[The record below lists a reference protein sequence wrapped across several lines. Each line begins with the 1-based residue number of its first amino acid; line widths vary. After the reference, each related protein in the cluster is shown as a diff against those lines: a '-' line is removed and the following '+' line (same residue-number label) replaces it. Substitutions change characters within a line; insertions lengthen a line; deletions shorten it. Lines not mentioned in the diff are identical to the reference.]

1 MKLDLASILGLIV
14 AVGFILL
21 GNAIEGGHLHAIIQ
35 PTAAMI
41 VFGGT
46 LGAVM
51 INFPMEVVIRA
62 TKSVSTIFTDRAHD
76 NARTLAEIV
85 RLAQMTRKEGILAL
99 EPEAQKIEDPFFKKA
114 LLMVVD
120 GVDSKT
126 MQETLELELTHMEEH
141 GEAVAKFYEAG
152 GGFAPTI
159 GIIGAV
165 LGLIHVMSNLSDVAK
180 VGEGIAVAFVAT
192 IYGVAAA
199 NIFFLPAAGKL
210 KMKHHHFMASKEMVM
225 HGVLALQ
232 QGQNPKL
239 IQDKLAVYVHGQ
251 HAAEGHGAGEGKGP
265 SMKAAA

>member
-1 MKLDLASILGLIV
+1 MKLDLATIIGLII

-21 GNAIEGGHLHAIIQ
+21 GNALEGGHMQAIVQ

-51 INFPMEVVIRA
+51 INFPMEVVIRSA
-62 TKSVSTIFTDRAHD
+62 KSFTLLFTDKAPD
-76 NARTLAEIV
+76 NGATLAEIA

-99 EPEAQKIEDPFFKKA
+99 EPEAQKVEDPFFRKA

-126 MQETLELELTHMEEH
+126 MQETLELELTQMDEH
-141 GEAVAKFYEAG
+141 GEAVAKLYEAG

-159 GIIGAV
+159 GIVGAV

-192 IYGVAAA
+192 IYGVASA

-210 KMKHHHFMASKEMVM
+210 KIKHHQLMASKEMVM

-239 IQDKLAVYVHGQ
+239 IQDKLAMYVHG
-251 HAAEGHGAGEGKGP
+251 HGATGHDGEGKGP
-265 SMKAAA
+265 SIKAAA

>member
-1 MKLDLASILGLIV
+1 MKLDLASIIGVIV

-21 GNAIEGGHLHAIIQ
+21 GNAMEGGHVLAILQ

-51 INFPMEVVIRA
+51 INFPMDVVIRSA
-62 TKSVSTIFTDRAHD
+62 KGFTDIFLDKKPD
-76 NARTLAEIV
+76 NGATLSEIV

-99 EPEAQKIEDPFFKKA
+99 EPEAQKIEDPFFKKG

-126 MQETLELELTHMEEH
+126 MQETLELDLTEMEEH
-141 GEAVAKFYEAG
+141 GEAVAKLYEAG
-152 GGFAPTI
+152 GGFSPTI

-199 NIFFLPAAGKL
+199 NIFLLPAAGKL
-210 KMKHHHFMASKEMVM
+210 KIKHHHFMVGKEMIM

-239 IQDKLAVYVHGQ
+239 IQDRLSVYVHDHKG
-251 HAAEGHGAGEGKGP
+251 EGHAHGDGKGP
-265 SMKAAA
+265 TLKAAA